1 MTDQLILTTVQRD
14 AQIEA
19 LTNSKEAIAT
29 SLHFGVDEVQAASDI
44 SSLNAAIDMLQSLP
58 MVSGEPVAWQMKSLF
73 SSNKWVGV
81 TKAQCEAAEE
91 TDAYTQ
97 EPRAI
102 HTRRLYTSPQALKPI
117 TAKDVTD
124 EMHETFDKTFMP
136 YGPDREIMAAAYN
149 AVIKH
154 KGDTK

>member
-1 MTDQLILTTVQRD
+1 MTDKLILTTAQRD

-58 MVSGEPVAWQMKSLF
+58 MVSGAPVAWM
-73 SSNKWVGV
+73 V
-81 TKAQCEAAEE
+81 TTEMQDGTRSTYPTTGRYKHVRDVC
-91 TDAYTQ
+91 DFG
-97 EPRAI
+97 EPI
-102 HTRRLYTSPQALKPI
+102 PLYTHAQPLTPI
-117 TAKDVTD
+117 TADDVTD
-124 EMHETFDKTFMP
+124 EMRTEFQTNSTFGGLSIDL
-136 YGPDREIMAAAYN
+136 IVAAYN

-154 KGDTK
+154 RSEA